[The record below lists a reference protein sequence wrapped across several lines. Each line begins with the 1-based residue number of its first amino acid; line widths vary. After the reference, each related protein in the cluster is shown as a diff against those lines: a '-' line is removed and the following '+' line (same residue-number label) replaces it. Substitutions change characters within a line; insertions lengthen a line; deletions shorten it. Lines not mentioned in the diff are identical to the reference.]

1 MSLLEKDLRAKKI
14 SEAEMARRAR
24 EEKHEQLKA
33 MIADHKL
40 EFTYIRNYGDADPEL
55 GEAQEPDQYGGA
67 VVCWKMPSRP
77 NARMLEVSIA
87 WCHDLEKF
95 DKVLGRFEAASNYI
109 SGKRT
114 TFKLMPGEACISAK
128 LKDIFENGFMV

>member
-1 MSLLEKDLRAKKI
+1 MSLLDQNLHAKKI
-14 SEAEMARRAR
+14 SESEMARRAR

-40 EFTYIRNYGDADPEL
+40 EFTYIRSYDEEGNPN
-55 GEAQEPDQYGGA
+55 QYGGA
-67 VVCWKMPSRP
+67 VVCWKMPSRL
-77 NARMLEVSIA
+77 NARLLEVSVA

-109 SGKRT
+109 SGKRVL
-114 TFKLMPGEACISAK
+114 FKLTPDEVCISSK
-128 LKDIFENGFMV
+128 LKDVFENGFMV